1 MGKEQGKVAAEI
13 MQAYRDIFLYTPQGK
28 VILND
33 MIKAS
38 GLLSMS
44 GFRED
49 SELQHMEGSRD
60 MIRRVIS
67 ILSIDEEQ
75 LVAMATGTAT
85 ETGDDE
91 NAE

>member
-1 MGKEQGKVAAEI
+1 MSKEQSKVAGEI

-28 VILND
+28 VIFND

-44 GFRED
+44 GYRED
-49 SELQHMEGSRD
+49 SELQHMEGAKD
-60 MIRRVIS
+60 MIRRIIS

-75 LVAMATGTAT
+75 LVAMVTGTAI
-85 ETGDDE
+85 ETGDEEDG
-91 NAE
+91 

>member
-1 MGKEQGKVAAEI
+1 MSKEQSKVASEI

-44 GFRED
+44 GYRED
-49 SELQHMEGSRD
+49 SELQHMEGAKD
-60 MIRRVIS
+60 MVRRIVS
-67 ILSIDEEQ
+67 ILAIDEEQ
-75 LVAMATGTAT
+75 LVAMATGKIG
-85 ETGDDE
+85 EE

>member
-13 MQAYRDIFLYTPQGK
+13 MQAYRDILLYTPQGK

-44 GFRED
+44 GHRED
-49 SELQHMEGSRD
+49 SELQHMEGSKD
-60 MIRRVIS
+60 MVRRIIS
-67 ILSIDEEQ
+67 ILAIDEEQ

-85 ETGDDE
+85 EIGE
-91 NAE
+91 NEDG

>member
-1 MGKEQGKVAAEI
+1 MSKEQSKVAGEI

-28 VILND
+28 VIFND

-38 GLLSMS
+38 GLLLMS
-44 GFRED
+44 GYRED
-49 SELQHMEGSRD
+49 SELQHMEGAKD
-60 MIRRVIS
+60 MIRRIIS

-75 LVAMATGTAT
+75 LVAMATGTAI

-91 NAE
+91 DG